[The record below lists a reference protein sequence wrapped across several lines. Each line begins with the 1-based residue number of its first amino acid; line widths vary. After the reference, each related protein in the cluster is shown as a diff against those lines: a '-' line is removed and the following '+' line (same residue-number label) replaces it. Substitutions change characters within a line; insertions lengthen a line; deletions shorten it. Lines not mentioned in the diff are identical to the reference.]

1 MKVFMLNK
9 PEWIYIFFGCLASLV
24 QGAIQPAFGII
35 LSKAINVSALKAS
48 RKPLI
53 NL

>member
-1 MKVFMLNK
+1 MMNK

-24 QGAIQPAFGII
+24 QGGIQPAFGII

-48 RKPLI
+48 RMPLI
-53 NL
+53 NN